1 MPLLIG
7 TSALDRPPM
16 MLDRLS
22 VDGATE
28 RRLPGKRED
37 GAMPPSVETCVVC
50 HRSQTRGSRNQDGD
64 IFICSECEADAEQ
77 FIEIQDTLWP
87 ETGVAGESPNG
98 ATTPTQP

>member
-1 MPLLIG
+1 
-7 TSALDRPPM
+7 

-22 VDGATE
+22 VDGAAE

-37 GAMPPSVETCVVC
+37 GAMPPSVETCAVC
-50 HRSQTRGSRNQDGD
+50 HRSQSRGSRDQDCD
-64 IFICSECEADAEQ
+64 IFICAECEADAEQ

-87 ETGVAGESPNG
+87 EAGVAGESTDA

>member
-1 MPLLIG
+1 
-7 TSALDRPPM
+7 

-87 ETGVAGESPNG
+87 EAGVGESPNG
-98 ATTPTQP
+98 PTTPTQP

>member
-1 MPLLIG
+1 
-7 TSALDRPPM
+7 

-28 RRLPGKRED
+28 RRLPAKRED

-64 IFICSECEADAEQ
+64 IFICAECEADAEQ

-87 ETGVAGESPNG
+87 EAGVAGESPNG